1 MHPLDPALFCHEV
14 RLRDESSNTLCS
26 VRQLAD
32 NLILA
37 QFNYR
42 VDDDEQSEDEEDDDD
57 EDEEEDYQ
65 WDVDENGNTLTA
77 PEMRDRF
84 DFTLLAL
91 QCAWHEPWKAESH
104 MTFQPG
110 FRTAVFHVAMCLHH
124 VGMPRE
130 LHGHIVRY
138 FARDWWP
145 DSRVSCWNYDCMLEQ
160 LHKQA
165 ECRDSGD
172 EYVPPAVKFCICG
185 VAAYCSRS
193 CRENDWKGG
202 GHKRMCGRPPYCRPT
217 VKEYRFCQAMRAR
230 GAGGDG
236 ELLINGDDSN
246 VQERVVEKDQ
256 SEDEIIDGD
265 DEDDEDD
272 DGSWESVDS
281 DDEEMEEPSNA
292 TRTVTSLITDF
303 FKAHYKDR

>member
-14 RLRDESSNTLCS
+14 RLREEESSYTLCS
-26 VRQLAD
+26 VRPLAD
-32 NLILA
+32 NFILS

-42 VDDDEQSEDEEDDDD
+42 VDDDEQSEDEED
-57 EDEEEDYQ
+57 EDEEDDEEDYQ

-91 QCAWHEPWKAESH
+91 QCAWHEPWKEESH

-110 FRTAVFHVAMCLHH
+110 FRTAVFQVAMCLHH

-130 LHGHIVRY
+130 LHGHIVQY

-145 DSRVSCWNYDCMLEQ
+145 DSRISCWNYDCMLEQ
-160 LHKQA
+160 LRKQE

-202 GHKRMCGRPPYCRPT
+202 GHKRVCGKPPYCRPT
-217 VKEYRFCQAMRAR
+217 AKDYRFCQVIRAK
-230 GAGGDG
+230 GAGGG
-236 ELLINGDDSN
+236 ELLTNGDGSN
-246 VQERVVEKDQ
+246 VQEGVVEKDQ
-256 SEDEIIDGD
+256 SEDVIIDGD
-265 DEDDEDD
+265 EGDEEDD

-281 DDEEMEEPSNA
+281 DDEEMEEPSNK
-292 TRTVTSLITDF
+292 TRTATSLTTEF